1 MYSILIDRLQT
12 ENSQS
17 IVRDHENDKD
27 AQKIIAE
34 VVACYEKSFSQI
46 TSMKIYSTRWK
57 GTVRNFI
64 LNWVDKVRE
73 YHRLARTSYHVT
85 DSANIM
91 NLVKPDSNFNNVIIR
106 DQQRQRDGELEYSY
120 DFFLEHLLQTAD
132 IIDGAIGHGR
142 RTISSNIKKKR

>member
-1 MYSILIDRLQT
+1 L
-12 ENSQS
+12 
-17 IVRDHENDKD
+17 NDKD
-27 AQKIIAE
+27 AQKIIAK

-46 TSMKIYSTRWK
+46 TSMKIYSTRWN

-64 LNWVDKVRE
+64 LNWVDKVRV
-73 YHRLARTSYHVT
+73 YHRLAGTSNHVT

-91 NLVKPDSNFNNVIIR
+91 NLVKPDSKLNNVNIR

-120 DFFLEHLLQTAD
+120 DVFLEHLLQIAD

-142 RTISSNIKKKR
+142 RTTSSIIHEWYGSRDKNI